1 MFKNCKL
8 RVFVFTAV
16 LLGAQSVWS
25 QSMLVTYDFFN
36 DFDYDDDGVESY
48 TDTASGL
55 RLTLQTGDGF
65 DWEWQDINNA
75 PKLYIESGGLM
86 IMRGTHGYEMTLTFN
101 KDVQILSYT
110 NNSITGPVS
119 HTDNSDNTLRFTYN
133 SVDYD
138 IKNHASGDTSQ
149 ENAILAELKAITI
162 AANTPIQLTHLN
174 PDGSGHIYWK
184 ELKVK
189 VIPEHSSY
197 GLFTGMIVS
206 GILILSLAI
215 HQRIVAAA

>member
-1 MFKNCKL
+1 MFNNCKL

-16 LLGAQSVWS
+16 LLGAQCVWS

-36 DFDYDDDGVESY
+36 DFDYDHDGVESY

-55 RLTLQTGDGF
+55 RLTLQTGAGF
-65 DWEWQDINNA
+65 DWEWQDTNNA

-86 IMRGTHGYEMTLTFN
+86 IMRGTHRYEMTLTFN

-110 NNSITGPVS
+110 NNSITGPES

-138 IKNHASGDTSQ
+138 ITNHASGDTSQ

-174 PDGSGHIYWK
+174 PDGRGHIYWK
-184 ELKVK
+184 ELKIK
-189 VIPEHSSY
+189 VIPEHSNY
-197 GLFTGMIVS
+197 GLYTGMIVS
-206 GILILSLAI
+206 GILILTLAI
-215 HQRIVAAA
+215 HQRKVTAA